1 MAATTNPSSD
11 SPSLCSLR
19 RRVEALAT
27 PGGGFVV
34 VAADVGVR
42 PVPAAGLRFD
52 SLGAAREAAALT
64 ETYRRALRRYDSQ
77 LPRYDAVARRD
88 PSKRR

>member
-1 MAATTNPSSD
+1 MAATPDQSMD
-11 SPSLCSLR
+11 SPPLCSLR

-34 VAADVGVR
+34 IGADVGVR

-64 ETYRRALRRYDSQ
+64 ETYRRALRRYDSR
-77 LPRYDAVARRD
+77 LPEYDVVARRE